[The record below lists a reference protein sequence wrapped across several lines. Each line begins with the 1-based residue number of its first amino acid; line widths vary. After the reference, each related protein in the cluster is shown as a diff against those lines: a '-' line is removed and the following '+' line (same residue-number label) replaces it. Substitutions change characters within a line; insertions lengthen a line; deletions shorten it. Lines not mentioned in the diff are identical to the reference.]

1 MLNMATYLCEKCGKT
16 IDSNE
21 LMGLPGIRCPV
32 CGHRIL
38 YKSRSPIIRETNAR

>member
-1 MLNMATYLCEKCGKT
+1 MAQYICEKCAKK

-21 LMGLPGIRCPV
+21 LIGLPGIRCPS

-38 YKSRSPIIRETNAR
+38 YKARSQIVHEIISH